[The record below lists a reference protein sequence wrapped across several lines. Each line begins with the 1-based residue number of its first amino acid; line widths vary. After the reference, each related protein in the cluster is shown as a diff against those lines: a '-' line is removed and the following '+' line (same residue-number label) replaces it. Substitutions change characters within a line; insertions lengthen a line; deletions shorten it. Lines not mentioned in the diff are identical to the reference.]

1 MTTGRAG
8 WIAAGALLLGSGCG
22 GDTPD
27 SSGNG
32 PECVGAKCDS
42 ANDDDEVQ
50 GNTYDFIVVGSGAG
64 GGPVAAN
71 LARAGFSV
79 LVLEAGLD
87 VGDKDVYKIPA
98 WHALSTE
105 DDDMAWKYFVEH
117 YSDRDM
123 AHSDEKYEHEEGGVF
138 YPRSSALG
146 GCTAHNAMITMVPH
160 DSDWNGIAE
169 TFAGV
174 PDADSWRADH
184 MQRYYGNVTDW
195 LNVEL
200 ADPKLAIG
208 DFKLKAIVL
217 SAALEFVNA
226 TSRGLGVSLD
236 PLDLDDNIDALLALL
251 GRNVNDH
258 TAGEGMY
265 PFALATDG
273 GERNGTREF
282 LLRTAEEFPLS
293 IKTGALV
300 TNAVFADQGK
310 GNQCCDGGDSCELS
324 YCAEAVASVDARC
337 GDTWSAGCSEI
348 AADHAACGCDGERGT
363 PKVVGVEFFDQAH
376 LYDADPQASGVAT
389 PDRRKAVFARH
400 EVIFSAGSFNSP
412 QLLKLSG
419 IGPRE
424 ELAEHGIDTIV
435 DLPGVGKNLQDR
447 YEVPVIHEAME
458 NISIIGDREEK
469 PFAVLEGCTFDGSA
483 NDECF
488 AEWEEHK
495 TGVYASNGGAVSMI
509 MKSRDDLAD
518 PDTFIFGVPGH
529 FGGYELGYS
538 KSAIEIDNEFTW
550 LVLKGHTMNNGG
562 EITLASADPRQRP
575 KINFK
580 YFGDPETMDEPLEG
594 PHQQDLDAV
603 VRAVHL
609 IRDVQDKADNFL
621 IPIDQDLEEIYPGE
635 DNADSDDAIGKWVK
649 ENAWGHH
656 ACCTNKM
663 GTADDPDA
671 VLDHRFRVRGVDGL
685 RVVDASIFPEIPGF
699 FIVVPIYMASEHAS
713 DLILEDHGG
722 TRNRF

>member
-1 MTTGRAG
+1 MRGGRL
-8 WIAAGALLLGSGCG
+8 AATLAMLAIGGCG
-22 GDTPD
+22 GDAEPADT
-27 SSGNG
+27 GTN
-32 PECVGAKCDS
+32 ECVGAKCDS
-42 ANDDDEVQ
+42 VDDDAPVE

-64 GGPVAAN
+64 GGPLASN

-87 VGDKDVYKIPA
+87 VGDKNVYKIPA

-117 YSDRDM
+117 YTDRSM
-123 AHSDEKYEHEEGGVF
+123 AKRDDKYEDEEEGIF

-160 DSDWNGIAE
+160 DSDWDKIAA

-174 PDADSWRADH
+174 PDAETWRADH

-195 LNVEL
+195 LNVEIPS
-200 ADPKLAIG
+200 AKLALG

-236 PLDLDDNIDALLALL
+236 PFDLDDNIDALFALL
-251 GRNVNDH
+251 GRSVNEH
-258 TAGEGMY
+258 KAEEGVY
-265 PFALATDG
+265 PFSLATSD
-273 GERNGTREF
+273 GERTGTREF
-282 LLRTAEEFPLS
+282 LLETAENFPLK
-293 IKTGALV
+293 IETGALV
-300 TNAVFADQGK
+300 TNAVYADRGS
-310 GNQCCDGGDSCELS
+310 GNTCCGGGDSCGIPYCEQAVQEVNAS
-324 YCAEAVASVDARC
+324 CGDSWSGACAEIAV
-337 GDTWSAGCSEI
+337 EQ
-348 AADHAACGCDGERGT
+348 AACGCDGEQGT
-363 PKVVGVEFFDQAH
+363 PKVVGVEYFDRDH
-376 LYDADPQASGVAT
+376 LYDADPKSKGVDT
-389 PDRRKAVFARH
+389 PDKRKAVFARR

-419 IGPRE
+419 IGPKD
-424 ELAEHGIDTIV
+424 ELDQHDIETIV
-435 DLPGVGKNLQDR
+435 NLPGVGKNMQDR

-458 NISIIGDREEK
+458 NISIIGDRDEK
-469 PFAVLEGCTFDGSA
+469 PFDILEGCTFDGSS

-488 AEWEEHK
+488 KEWEEER
-495 TGVYASNGGAVSMI
+495 TGVYTSNGGVMSMI
-509 MKSRDDLAD
+509 MKSRGDLED

-538 KSAIEIDNEFTW
+538 KSAQEIDNEFTW

-562 EITLASADPRQRP
+562 EVTLRSKDPRERP
-575 KINFK
+575 FINFK
-580 YFGDPETMDEPLEG
+580 YFGDPASPDEPLDG
-594 PHQQDLDAV
+594 PHQQDVDAV
-603 VRAVHL
+603 VNAVKL
-609 IRDVQDKADNFL
+609 IRDIQDKADNFI
-621 IPIDQDLEEIYPGE
+621 IPIDEDLEEIYPGE
-635 DNADSDDAIGKWVK
+635 DSTESDDEIATWVK
-649 ENAWGHH
+649 DNAWGHH

-663 GTADDPDA
+663 GAADDPDA

-713 DLILEDHGG
+713 DLIIQDHGG
-722 TRNRF
+722 SRNDF